1 MPESRRVLLLEDNP
15 MLAQMLRAMLEASG
29 HRVTHA
35 STVRTAMRWLE
46 GHTADLLILDDELP
60 DGSGVDVA
68 RVARLHDRRRR
79 AQRGEDTATDASDAG
94 GVTPIVAMLS
104 SQTVNALAPWQNA
117 LRVMLVGKPLEM
129 SQLSAAVRQGLA
141 PLGLNPG
148 GLKGA
153 PRPFTTAREP
163 RSDGVQSHAVH
174 SNGAGRTNGYQNGSQ
189 NGFHRDSAI
198 NGVAG
203 RAASMNGHG
212 SQHAP
217 NGAESNG
224 SNSSFEPWADD
235 DEASW
240 LVADQEPAVRDDRDD
255 LTANRQGRAA

>member
-79 AQRGEDTATDASDAG
+79 AQRGDDEASAASDASS
-94 GVTPIVAMLS
+94 VTPIVAMLS

-117 LRVMLVGKPLEM
+117 LRVMLVSKPLEM

-141 PLGLNPG
+141 PLGLTPG
-148 GLKGA
+148 GGRKGA
-153 PRPFTTAREP
+153 TRPFTTAREP
-163 RSDGVQSHAVH
+163 RTNGAQSHAAY
-174 SNGAGRTNGYQNGSQ
+174 SNGASRTNG
-189 NGFHRDSAI
+189 SARGASI
-198 NGVAG
+198 H
-203 RAASMNGHG
+203 RAAGSNGHG
-212 SQHAP
+212 AHHPAA
-217 NGAESNG
+217 NGMEPNG

-240 LVADQEPAVRDDRDD
+240 LVNETDGEPAVRD
-255 LTANRQGRAA
+255 NRSDSAGSRPGRAA